1 VLTGGAPPPDCTGV
15 DDGAW
20 RLLEPFEELDDEL
33 LEEPEELDDEL
44 PEEPE
49 LPEPAEPDPE
59 LPEGL
64 DVLAG
69 LDTPEEVPVEWD
81 DELFVEETDEC
92 VEPGSVA
99 ATAPAT
105 ATLANPTA
113 AVVAFSR

>member
-1 VLTGGAPPPDCTGV
+1 M
-15 DDGAW
+15 
-20 RLLEPFEELDDEL
+20 

-44 PEEPE
+44 PAEPE
-49 LPEPAEPDPE
+49 LPEPAEPDTE
-59 LPEGL
+59 LLEGL

-69 LDTPEEVPVEWD
+69 LDTPEEVPLEWD
-81 DELFVEETDEC
+81 DELFVDGVDEC

-105 ATLANPTA
+105 ATLAKLTA